1 MYVCICT
8 NVLCGSKYVG
18 LKTKIFSVQSLV
30 DCGQIFKGVVFV
42 EGVSN

>member
-1 MYVCICT
+1 MLCT

-18 LKTKIFSVQSLV
+18 LKTKISVQSLV